1 MLKHGNRPP
10 QDVRHL
16 NGENEMNL
24 LKLLQ
29 LIACLMCFASSPAAY
44 AKDANDEFSSIE
56 IKTIKVSD
64 GIYML
69 MGKSGNIGVS
79 AGEDG
84 VFMIDDQFAPLTT
97 KIKAAVAKISDKPI
111 GFVLNTHWHFDHTG
125 GNENLG
131 KEGTVIVA
139 HDNVRERMT
148 KDNFIAAFNKKVPAA
163 PKIALP
169 VITFNDTMT
178 FHLNRQ
184 EIQVVHHSNA
194 HTDGDSMVIF
204 KSANVIHM
212 GDTFFNG
219 LYPFIDASS
228 NGNINGVIAAA
239 EVIISM
245 ADDNTKIIPGHGPL
259 GDKKA
264 LVSYRDMLVTVRDR
278 MQKLIGQGKTLN
290 EIVALKP
297 NADLDKVWGK
307 GFLDPEAFL
316 KILHSAMDK

>member
-1 MLKHGNRPP
+1 
-10 QDVRHL
+10 
-16 NGENEMNL
+16 MNF

-29 LIACLMCFASSPAAY
+29 LSAILICFSGASTALAEN
-44 AKDANDEFSSIE
+44 ATNEFSSIE
-56 IKTIKVSD
+56 IKTLKVSD

-69 MGKSGNIGVS
+69 MGKGGNIGVS

-84 VFMIDDQFAPLTT
+84 IFMIDDQFAPLTT
-97 KIKAAVAKISDKPI
+97 KIKAAIARISDKPI
-111 GFVLNTHWHFDHTG
+111 RFVLNTHWHFDHTG

-131 KEGTVIVA
+131 KEGTVIIA

-163 PKIALP
+163 PKVALP

-178 FHLNRQ
+178 FHLNGQ
-184 EIQVVHHSNA
+184 EMQVVHHSNA

-228 NGNINGVIAAA
+228 NGSINGVIAAV
-239 EVIISM
+239 EFVIAM
-245 ADDNTKIIPGHGPL
+245 ADDKTKIIPGHGPL
-259 GDKKA
+259 GDKKS
-264 LVSYRDMLVTVRDR
+264 LENYRDMLVTVRDR
-278 MQKLIGQGKTLN
+278 MKKLISKGKTVE
-290 EIVALKP
+290 EIIALKP
-297 NADLDKVWGK
+297 NADLDATWGK
-307 GFLDPEAFL
+307 GFLDPDAFL
-316 KILHSAMDK
+316 NILHSVMAK